1 MIEYAY
7 IETTNHCNLQCS
19 FCNRHEVIGALQHMS
34 VARFT
39 ELMERI
45 KHQPIKEAKLMGMG
59 EPFLHPEFDRICKT
73 FKDYFPSAKLIS
85 ATNCQYSMNVATW
98 FPNSLKYIDYLYLYW
113 IMSIS
118 ICKVNASLNAMFSL

>member
-59 EPFLHPEFDRICKT
+59 EPFLSYMQNF
-73 FKDYFPSAKLIS
+73 
-85 ATNCQYSMNVATW
+85 
-98 FPNSLKYIDYLYLYW
+98 
-113 IMSIS
+113 
-118 ICKVNASLNAMFSL
+118 